1 MLLQRRQMAAVKNHL
16 EEVVVFKMKVEILR
30 NEGNELAF
38 SIEGISSA
46 IANTIRRVIIAEVP
60 TLAIDEITFV
70 KNQTQFYDEIV
81 ALRFGLVPIKTDLN
95 SYSTKEKGK
104 TKATTELQFKLKV
117 KGPKMVYSGDLKS
130 KDAKCIPVYD
140 NIPIANLLE
149 GKEMVLEATAILSN
163 GKEHMKFSPGICY
176 YRNMPVKFKSLDDL
190 RDDSYEIKDDSF
202 IFFIE
207 SFGQLSCKE
216 MFSVAM
222 DVLDDKLSE
231 FEKKIEKLK

>member
-1 MLLQRRQMAAVKNHL
+1 MAAVKNHL

-70 KNQTQFYDEIV
+70 KNQTPFYDEIV

-104 TKATTELQFKLKV
+104 TKATTELQFK
-117 KGPKMVYSGDLKS
+117 
-130 KDAKCIPVYD
+130 
-140 NIPIANLLE
+140 LLE

>member
-1 MLLQRRQMAAVKNHL
+1 
-16 EEVVVFKMKVEILR
+16 MKVEILR

-70 KNQTQFYDEIV
+70 KNQTPFYDEIV